1 MAIRLAIMSHH
12 YRSDWDWSADLIPA
26 ASKRLA
32 AWRAA
37 VAATAGDGEPDN
49 GAGQGGAGQRV
60 LTAMRERL
68 ADDLD
73 APGAIA
79 VVDEWA
85 AAAASGGPDGSGAL
99 IRRAVDA
106 LLGIAL

>member
-1 MAIRLAIMSHH
+1 V
-12 YRSDWDWSADLIPA
+12 
-26 ASKRLA
+26 LA
-32 AWRAA
+32 A
-37 VAATAGDGEPDN
+37 
-49 GAGQGGAGQRV
+49 
-60 LTAMRERL
+60 MRDRL

-79 VVDEWA
+79 VVDQWA
-85 AAAASGGPDGSGAL
+85 AAVTSGGPDGSGAL